1 MNKYETKIDLID
13 GYWIGADRLNYIL
26 CQTYIGKESVKGGK
40 KVGGKLTT
48 TEISYHRTITDA
60 LEKFLKVYTK
70 DHTADF
76 KGSIAEY
83 SKFIAETQN
92 EAVKRLSVVWNASQ
106 AKKEV
111 EHGKQT
117 DD

>member
-26 CQTYIGKESVKGGK
+26 CQTYVGKESVKGGK

-60 LEKFLKVYTK
+60 LEKFLKVYNK
-70 DHTADF
+70 DRTADF

-92 EAVKRLSVVWNASQ
+92 EAIKRLSVVWNVSQ
-106 AKKEV
+106 AKKGLE
-111 EHGKQT
+111 
-117 DD
+117 